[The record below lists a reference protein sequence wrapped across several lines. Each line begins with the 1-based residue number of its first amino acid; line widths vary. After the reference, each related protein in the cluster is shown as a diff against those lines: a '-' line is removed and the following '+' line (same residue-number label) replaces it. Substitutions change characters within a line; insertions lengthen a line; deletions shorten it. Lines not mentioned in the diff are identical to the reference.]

1 AGCGP
6 RSETRSR
13 PCPASGSRDRSGV
26 WGAGFGS
33 LWGAWARLRVWG
45 RGTSRS
51 KAARGD
57 VRPVEQWKL
66 FADRLRWEEDD
77 CQATSNSLWV
87 RAVPPASKSGSRV
100 ARASK
105 TIARVGHM
113 SPRSSDFAVCHD
125 DATCASPMH
134 DIGKIGIPD
143 HVLLKPGSLTPDEWA
158 IMKEHASMGA
168 EILGKSK
175 SPYLKMGAEIALHHH
190 ERWDGGGYPQGKR
203 GEEIPLA
210 ARIMSICDVYD
221 ALRSKRPYKLAYD
234 HSKTMDIIRRGDGR
248 VEPEHFDPA
257 VLAGF
262 EQNHQSFCDI
272 YEAHE
277 G

>member
-1 AGCGP
+1 
-6 RSETRSR
+6 
-13 PCPASGSRDRSGV
+13 
-26 WGAGFGS
+26 
-33 LWGAWARLRVWG
+33 
-45 RGTSRS
+45 
-51 KAARGD
+51 
-57 VRPVEQWKL
+57 
-66 FADRLRWEEDD
+66 
-77 CQATSNSLWV
+77 
-87 RAVPPASKSGSRV
+87 
-100 ARASK
+100 
-105 TIARVGHM
+105 
-113 SPRSSDFAVCHD
+113 
-125 DATCASPMH
+125 MH
-134 DIGKIGIPD
+134 DIGKMGILD